1 MASEK
6 SGIYKTTGEK
16 DNFGRRT
23 DDLQERDIVTWD
35 SGDLS
40 LWLNEQELKDYI

>member
-16 DNFGRRT
+16 DNFSRRT
-23 DDLQERDIVTWD
+23 DDLQERNIVTWD